1 MFIVWGRKITRRTLG
16 YVADFCG
23 VCRVPRAFR
32 MTRLGSV
39 GHVYYISFGEGKL
52 VGHQR
57 TCTSCGAF
65 GEADVNAYAG
75 VSKSSGP
82 LENLKRETYPG
93 LDADLEQRLAL
104 EVRVKAAP
112 HLLSED
118 ERLGLIFSPFKLLS
132 PKVEHHF
139 ATTRMDGGVALAIAG
154 GIGLCFI
161 VPAIAAA
168 ISSEYG
174 PPGFLLGMAMGFG
187 LLIWQL
193 IAAGPRFM
201 RKEILPLLA
210 KSLSPVKPSEAEIE
224 RALREFKQAGHKIG
238 KKLKAAQ
245 VIEAIRS
252 PQ

>member
-1 MFIVWGRKITRRTLG
+1 MFIVWGRKITRRPLG

-32 MTRLGSV
+32 MTRIGSV

-57 TCTSCGAF
+57 TCTGCGAF
-65 GEADVNAYAG
+65 SDADVKAYNG
-75 VSKSSGP
+75 ISKSSAS
-82 LENLKRETYPG
+82 LESLKRETYPG
-93 LDADLEQRLAL
+93 LDADLEARLAL
-104 EVRVKAAP
+104 EVRVKTAP
-112 HLLSED
+112 HLLSAE
-118 ERLGLIFSPFKLLS
+118 ERMGLVFSPINLLS

-154 GIGLCFI
+154 GIGLCFM
-161 VPAIAAA
+161 VPAIGAA
-168 ISSEYG
+168 ISPEYG
-174 PPGFLLGMAMGFG
+174 PPGFLAGMVAGFG

-193 IAAGPRFM
+193 IASGPRFM

-210 KSLSPVKPSEAEIE
+210 KSLAPLKPSEAEID

-252 PQ
+252 PR

>member
-39 GHVYYISFGEGKL
+39 GHVYCISVGEGKL

-65 GEADVNAYAG
+65 SDADVNAYAG

-82 LENLKRETYPG
+82 MENLKRETYPG
-93 LDADLEQRLAL
+93 LDAALEPRLAL

-112 HLLSED
+112 HLLSAE
-118 ERLGLIFSPFKLLS
+118 ERLGLVFSPINLLS
-132 PKVEHHF
+132 PKVEQHF
-139 ATTRMDGGVALAIAG
+139 ATTHMDGGVALAIAG
-154 GIGLCFI
+154 GIALCFI
-161 VPAIAAA
+161 VPAIGGA
-168 ISSEYG
+168 ISPDYSA
-174 PPGFLLGMAMGFG
+174 PGFLVGMMAGFG

-193 IAAGPRFM
+193 IASGPRFM
-201 RKEILPLLA
+201 RKEIVPLLA
-210 KSLSPVKPSEAEIE
+210 KSLAPVKPSEAEID
-224 RALREFKQAGHKIG
+224 RALGEFKRAGHKIG
-238 KKLKAAQ
+238 KKLKASQ

-252 PQ
+252 LK